1 MPPVPPRP
9 VRARHGFSLLEVLL
23 ALTLMMALL
32 LALNVFVFS
41 MGEIWGQNRQRRLFD
56 QHVRAVTRYVEDML
70 RRAARPSAG
79 PAGGIRV
86 AEVRPPSGLAV
97 TLLSFD
103 LPEGDR
109 LLPWPA
115 AALPDVRCALDA
127 AAGRGLLLYWQS
139 RWELGFNEQP
149 PRVTVVSPWVTAL
162 AYDYYRPEF
171 RSWRTEP
178 GLWRDLRGRWQAPAR
193 LRLHFQYAALA
204 ADTVVNVPVAT
215 TALPAY

>member
-1 MPPVPPRP
+1 MHPPGKTFPR
-9 VRARHGFSLLEVLL
+9 RFGGFSLLEVLL
-23 ALTLMMALL
+23 AVTLMMTLL
-32 LALNVFVFS
+32 MALNVFIFS

-70 RRAARPSAG
+70 HRAVQPVAG
-79 PAGGIRV
+79 PGGGIRA
-86 AEVRPPSGLAV
+86 AEVRPSSGLSAA
-97 TLLSFD
+97 LLSFD

-115 AALPDVRCALDA
+115 EPLPDVHCALDA
-127 AAGRGLLLYWQS
+127 EAGRGLLLYWQS

-149 PRVTVVSPWVTAL
+149 PRVTVMSPWVTAL

-171 RSWRTEP
+171 SSWQTEP
-178 GLWRDLRGRWQAPAR
+178 GLRRDAHGQWEAPAR
-193 LRLHFQYAALA
+193 LRLHFQYDALA
-204 ADTVVNVPVAT
+204 AETVVNVPVAT